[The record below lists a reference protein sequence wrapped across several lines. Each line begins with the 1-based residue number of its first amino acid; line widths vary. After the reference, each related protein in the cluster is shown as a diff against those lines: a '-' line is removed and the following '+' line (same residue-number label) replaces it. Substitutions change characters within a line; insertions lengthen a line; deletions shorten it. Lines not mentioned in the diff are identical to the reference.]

1 MIRRFTAFT
10 LISLLLTTV
19 VYSQTMNLTTYG
31 VSPREANLN
40 ATDIFTVQYN
50 GLKTV
55 GVNSKIYLKATLSGA
70 RLNAP
75 VFSIVEKPAGS
86 AAVYGGTVEGG
97 LDSSST
103 VIPFTPDVVGKY
115 ILRVKDGS
123 FQSDIV
129 ISAAKYIGVEKCK
142 DCHKFA
148 GFGGE
153 IVEAWEK
160 TGHANQLTEA
170 FNGEYT
176 SYFRESCLACHAT
189 GYDKKA
195 ANDGFDDF
203 TFVYPTVLGA
213 GVNDQL
219 VSQYPDAMKL
229 ANVQCEACHGPGSVH
244 AASPLS
250 SKENSKISVT
260 MDSQNCAYCHDN
272 GAHHVFA
279 EQWDYSAH
287 ANPTTSPTGAG
298 RESCVRCHT
307 GSGFK
312 QFVDGV
318 PTTSTDPSY
327 NPISCAGCHEPHS
340 NEIQHQLRKVT
351 VKLSNNQVVDHGGS
365 GRLCMNC
372 HQSRRDA
379 ATYTTKSG
387 SHYGPHYATQADV
400 ILGTNVIT
408 WGKTIAQTNHDTV
421 VKDACVTCHMHPDP
435 LGASKVAVHQGAHT
449 FSMRNIDTGAS
460 NMDACAT
467 CHGASLGLDFHDVKF
482 FWKGTGDHDGDG
494 VTEGLQEEVHGL
506 IEKVSTLLPDA
517 DPHAE
522 TSNAWTRVQLEAAYN
537 IRTIYYDN
545 SWGIHNP
552 KFTIDLLNT
561 TWDAL
566 NGITDVAE
574 DSQIPTEFTVYQNYP
589 NPFNPTTNIKFSIPK
604 ASNVKVIVYD
614 AIGREVRQLVNNELN
629 AGTHTLQFNATNL
642 ASGIYLYRIE
652 AGEFT
657 KVSKMLLIK

>member
-19 VYSQTMNLTTYG
+19 VYSQTMKLTTYG

-50 GLKTV
+50 GLKNV

-86 AAVYGGTVEGG
+86 AAAYGGTINGG

-123 FQSDIV
+123 YQSDI
-129 ISAAKYIGVEKCK
+129 IINAAKYVGVEKCK

-160 TGHANQLTEA
+160 TGHANQMKEA
-170 FNGEYT
+170 FNGEY
-176 SYFRESCLACHAT
+176 SSHFQEFCLACHAT

-203 TFVYPTVLGA
+203 PFVYPAVLA
-213 GVNDQL
+213 PGVYDQTAAM
-219 VSQYPDAMKL
+219 YPEAMKL

-287 ANPTTSPTGAG
+287 ANPTSYPAGPG

-318 PTTSTDPSY
+318 PTTSTDPTFDA
-327 NPISCAGCHEPHS
+327 ISCASCHEPHS
-340 NEIQHQLRKVT
+340 NAISHQLRKAS
-351 VKLSNNQVVDHGGS
+351 VKLGNGEIVNGGGN

-372 HQSRRDA
+372 HQSRQNA
-379 ATYTTKSG
+379 ATYTVKSA

-400 ILGTNVIT
+400 LVGTNVVT
-408 WGKTIAQTNHDTV
+408 WGATIPNTKHFGVTE
-421 VKDACVTCHMHPDP
+421 DACVTCHMFPDP
-435 LGASKVAVHQGAHT
+435 AGAAKKAVHQGAHT
-449 FSMRNIDTGAS
+449 FSMRDMDTGVA

-467 CHGASLGLDFHDVKF
+467 CHGNSLGLDFHDVNF
-482 FWKGTGDHDGDG
+482 FYKGTGDHDGDG
-494 VTEGLQEEVHGL
+494 VTEGLQAEVHGL
-506 IEKVSTLLPDA
+506 IEKVSSLLPNP

-522 TSNAWTRVQLEAAYN
+522 TSTAWTKVQLEAAYN

-552 KFTIDLLNT
+552 KFTIALLNK

-566 NGITDVAE
+566 NGITDVDE
-574 DSQIPTEFTVYQNYP
+574 NELVPTEFTVYQNYP

-629 AGTHTLQFNATNL
+629 AGTHTIQFNASNL

-652 AGEFT
+652 AGDFT
-657 KVSKMLLIK
+657 KVNKMLLIK